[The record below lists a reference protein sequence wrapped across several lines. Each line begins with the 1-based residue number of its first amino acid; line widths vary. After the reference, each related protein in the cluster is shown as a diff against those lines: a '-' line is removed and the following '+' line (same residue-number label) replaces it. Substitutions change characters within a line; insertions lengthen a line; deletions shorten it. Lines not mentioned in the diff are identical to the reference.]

1 MSLISRAGD
10 LVYTFRF
17 LKMLTTPFDETDAFK
32 LGIIDKDGMRI
43 KSKKVESSG
52 EQSAYSSFHRLVFNI
67 KKLLAK
73 APGGSSKLASYAA
86 ALFLLKENFNIS
98 DTNMQKIM
106 KGCDVDVLDL
116 IQEATGAWYLLDDG
130 QLSPGIYRVRN
141 EKLLATTMHEMVN
154 PKDRIRALDEC
165 YPVGNIMGID
175 VYQGVHVN
183 TNQPIYFTLGEIYK

>member
-17 LKMLTTPFDETDAFK
+17 LRMLTTPFEDTEAFK
-32 LGIIDKDGMRI
+32 LGIIDEDGNRI
-43 KSKKVESSG
+43 KGKKVESND
-52 EQSAYSSFHRLVFNI
+52 EKSAYTPFHRLVFNI

-86 ALFLLKENFNIS
+86 ALFLLKEKYDMTDKNLK
-98 DTNMQKIM
+98 KIM
-106 KGCDVDVLDL
+106 DECGIDSVDMISEGSNAWFILDNK
-116 IQEATGAWYLLDDG
+116 

-141 EKLLATTMHEMVN
+141 EKLLASTLDEMVR
-154 PKDRIRALDEC
+154 PKDKIRALDHC
-165 YPVGNIMGID
+165 YPVGSIMGVD
-175 VYQGVHVN
+175 VYKGVHIN